1 MLIIHGKHDNIKAA
15 ELKLFFKGAL
25 NMHEGHDHHHH
36 SHEEGFETIE
46 QAVALMTY
54 MLDHNRHHADE
65 LHDICHKLEAMGKTE
80 AACLLEASVNS
91 FNSGNEM
98 LEAALEN
105 LKKED

>member
-46 QAVALMTY
+46 QAVALI
-54 MLDHNRHHADE
+54 NRVVDE
-65 LHDICHKLEAMGKTE
+65 FSGFGFGVEIVVYEDDGSCVDVELV
-80 AACLLEASVNS
+80 AAEVKASEVV
-91 FNSGNEM
+91 
-98 LEAALEN
+98 
-105 LKKED
+105 